1 MYSTNRIASSISMQK
16 AACYNSVK
24 RVLTNAFDHS
34 IQFLFMGDL
43 VGCLFQ
49 RNSGYQI
56 NCFWILYL
64 SLCVVL
70 FPSINRVMVKLKKW
84 FFLGAILVIFGLIA
98 FQGVQNI
105 VTKNPEKSR
114 DFSFKNPGILVDVKS
129 RDPGIPGIPLGPGQG
144 SLLFPKI

>member
-1 MYSTNRIASSISMQK
+1 MRDSKDQCFTFERHGIEKKRYLTNMFTHVASSISLQK

-24 RVLTNAFDHS
+24 RVSTNAFDHS

-56 NCFWILYL
+56 DYFCIMHL

-70 FPSINRVMVKLKKW
+70 FPSINRVMVKL
-84 FFLGAILVIFGLIA
+84 
-98 FQGVQNI
+98 
-105 VTKNPEKSR
+105 EK
-114 DFSFKNPGILVDVKS
+114 
-129 RDPGIPGIPLGPGQG
+129 
-144 SLLFPKI
+144 

>member
-1 MYSTNRIASSISMQK
+1 MTNIFTHVASSISLQK

-56 NCFWILYL
+56 DYFCILYL

-70 FPSINRVMVKLKKW
+70 FPSINRVMVKLKKREK
-84 FFLGAILVIFGLIA
+84 IFGNFGDFWLKSVPRGPKHSDKKSRKIPG
-98 FQGVQNI
+98 FQFQ
-105 VTKNPEKSR
+105 KSR
-114 DFSFKNPGILVDVKS
+114 DFG
-129 RDPGIPGIPLGPGQG
+129 
-144 SLLFPKI
+144 